1 MTGEINSPAPV
12 AVTAGAPR
20 PAVAGG
26 EILKLMQS
34 LDGLLPAGETA
45 KAQVL
50 SLKQTAQDF
59 QMLLKLTLASGRE
72 TTVQVS
78 SNQPLSQGTQLA
90 VTQASPN
97 NLMISLQQP
106 LSAKTA
112 TLTRLDTRQ
121 LPVGTLLQ
129 GKVVTCQRLPQGPG
143 LPAVYRALVSLLNTA
158 QAGATLS
165 LDSPRPLALDS
176 LLSARVQGSQA
187 LSFVPLSGRLDQL
200 ALTQQL
206 ASQQARQG
214 SVQGLLS
221 ALQRLS
227 GSEQLP
233 AAVRVNADQLLA
245 SLPEIRQLSDAKG
258 VAQALGDSG
267 AFLEARLL
275 SGQTQALAA
284 DLKAQMVRLVAQ
296 ILPALPGN
304 TEFNPAAAASTLAR
318 ALPGFVRSALGTLG
332 QVSAKPQPGAFP
344 LPSRLLSAQ
353 EDEGDLEHLL
363 KLAAAAVSR
372 VQSHQLASLAQTGS
386 TPEGNL
392 QTTWQLEI
400 PLRNQQEFIPLQ
412 VKLQR
417 EESPQQQADQNTE
430 KRDPK
435 ELLWRI
441 ELAFDMYP
449 LGPLQVQAQL
459 LRGSLSS
466 QLWAE
471 HPATARLV
479 DSQLG
484 LLRERLT
491 ASGLTV
497 AELNCH
503 HGTPPQGSRTHLEQR
518 WVDETA

>member
-1 MTGEINSPAPV
+1 MTGEINSLAPV
-12 AVTAGAPR
+12 AATPGTPR
-20 PAVAGG
+20 PAVPGG

-34 LDGLLPAGETA
+34 LDGLLPTGETA
-45 KAQVL
+45 KAEVL

-59 QMLLKLTLASGRE
+59 QLLLKLTLASGRE
-72 TTVQVS
+72 TNVQVS
-78 SNQPLSQGTQLA
+78 SKQPLSQGTQLA

-97 NLMISLQQP
+97 NLMISLQQA
-106 LSAKTA
+106 LSAT
-112 TLTRLDTRQ
+112 TLTQLDTRQ

-129 GKVVTCQRLPQGPG
+129 GKVVTCQLLPQGPG
-143 LPAVYRALVSLLNTA
+143 LPAVYRAMVSLLNTA

-165 LDSPRPLALDS
+165 LDSPRPLALGS
-176 LLSARVQGSQA
+176 LLSAQVQGSRA
-187 LSFVPLSGRLDQL
+187 LSFVPLGGRLDQL

-221 ALQRLS
+221 ALQKLS
-227 GSEQLP
+227 DSEQLP

-245 SLPEIRQLSDAKG
+245 SLPDIRQLSDAKG
-258 VAQALGDSG
+258 LAQALGDSG

-275 SGQTQALAA
+275 SGQTQALAP
-284 DLKAQMVRLVAQ
+284 DLKAQLFRLVAQ

-304 TEFNPAAAASTLAR
+304 TEFNPAAAASTLAQV
-318 ALPGFVRSALGTLG
+318 LPGFVRSALGTLG
-332 QVSAKPQPGAFP
+332 QVSAKPHPGAFP

-417 EESPQQQADQNTE
+417 EETPQQQAEQHAE

-435 ELLWRI
+435 ELLWRV

-459 LRGSLSS
+459 VRGSLSS

-484 LLRERLT
+484 LLRERLI

-503 HGTPPQGSRTHLEQR
+503 HGTPPQGPRTHLEQR